1 MTLGTYLAD
10 YQLTDYGM
18 DMNIISFSATIL
30 PIDATQFA
38 EKGEGPS
45 YLFRIWL
52 CLHTFQLLCP
62 FPILSVV
69 LGIQKLRIFLPGAT
83 LPPPDST

>member
-45 YLFRIWL
+45 YLFRI
-52 CLHTFQLLCP
+52 
-62 FPILSVV
+62 
-69 LGIQKLRIFLPGAT
+69 
-83 LPPPDST
+83 